1 MQVVINGLAHQV
13 ADGISL
19 DHAVALVTSSAT
31 GIAAAVNGDVVRRA
45 SWPSTRLAPGD
56 HVEVMTAVQGG

>member
-1 MQVVINGLAHQV
+1 VINGLAHQV

-19 DHAVALVTSSAT
+19 DQAVSLITSSAT

-45 SWPSTRLAPGD
+45 TWPSTRLAPGD
-56 HVEVMTAVQGG
+56 QIEVMTAVQGG

>member
-1 MQVVINGLAHQV
+1 MEIVINGLAHQV

-19 DHAVALVTSSAT
+19 DQAVLLITSSAT

-45 SWPSTRLAPGD
+45 TWPSTRLAPGD
-56 HVEVMTAVQGG
+56 QIEVMTAVQGG

>member
-1 MQVVINGLAHQV
+1 VINGLAHQV

-19 DHAVALVTSSAT
+19 DQAVLLITSSAT

-45 SWPSTRLAPGD
+45 TWPSTRLAPGD
-56 HVEVMTAVQGG
+56 QIEVMTAVQGG